1 MVRCPICGKETD
13 ELENTMVQ
21 SMYVG
26 DFCKVCKSYLICA
39 TAENVNAGTKA
50 KAISHLEKQLGS
62 MYYSPQIKSILELSI
77 GIGKSQLEGQNGIS
91 EEIQEPK
98 RIQLCCPNCG
108 SERLNT
114 VTETSSV
121 TSGKDYSAG
130 QGCLGYLLF
139 GPLGFLCGLC
149 GANKTTTTST
159 ETSFVC
165 TQCGQKFKPPADM
178 RKEAQD
184 RINAAEN
191 RTEASIPIAV
201 IVGIFIAVISLI
213 ISCVVFSN
221 NAMLRD
227 YTVGVGLIV
236 FFACLAGAG
245 GAYLVMKSSVKQDKE
260 KADEMLRQ
268 ADDLERKMESF
279 RK

>member
-1 MVRCPICGKETD
+1 MAGCPICGKETD

-39 TAENVNAGTKA
+39 TSEGVNRETKRKSIA
-50 KAISHLEKQLGS
+50 HLEKQLGS
-62 MYYSPQIKSILELSI
+62 MYYSPQIKSILELGI
-77 GIGKSQLEGQNGIS
+77 DIGKSQLEEQNCASGQ
-91 EEIQEPK
+91 IQESK

-108 SERLNT
+108 SEKLNT
-114 VTETSSV
+114 VTET
-121 TSGKDYSAG
+121 TSQTYGKNYSAG

-191 RTEASIPIAV
+191 RSESSIPVAV
-201 IVGIFIAVISLI
+201 IAGIFIAVIALI

-227 YTVGVGLIV
+227 YTVAIGMIV
-236 FFACLAGAG
+236 FFSCLAGVG
-245 GAYLVMKSSVKQDKE
+245 GAYLIMRSSVKQEKE

-268 ADDLERKMESF
+268 ADELERKMESF